1 MPIRPQGTFQ
11 RGIMSQPWYVDEV
24 GAEPMT
30 AVAGRQHTP
39 RVVVFG
45 DVIDDIV
52 VHPHSDVRVD
62 THTAASIRR
71 RPGGSAANV
80 SAWLGN
86 VGMEVDFVGRV
97 GAVDRHRHERHLTD
111 HGVRA
116 HLIADETRPTG
127 TIIVVMNEQNGRTT
141 LVERG
146 ANRVLTPND
155 VPDALLQ
162 GAAAL
167 FFTGYSVFS
176 GQHDPV
182 GTIADFQEIVARCH
196 LLGVSVVVDPGSVGF
211 LEDFGA
217 DPFLQAVQG
226 ASVLLPNLTE
236 GRLLTGLIDPLEVAA
251 KLAESFAVVALTLGP
266 DGIVIATAGA
276 PAIIVPVARLERAG
290 TIGVGDAFSAG
301 FLAAWLTGEPC
312 TSAANAGA
320 RLAARAIAIVGGRPA

>member
-1 MPIRPQGTFQ
+1 
-11 RGIMSQPWYVDEV
+11 MSQPWSVDVDVDV
-24 GAEPMT
+24 GAGS
-30 AVAGRQHTP
+30 AVAVRQNVP

-52 VHPHSDVRVD
+52 VHPHSGVRIG
-62 THTAASIRR
+62 THTAATIRR

-86 VGMEVDFVGRV
+86 AGMEVDFVGRV
-97 GAVDRHRHERHLTD
+97 GAVDRHRHEQHLSE

-116 HLIADETRPTG
+116 HLIADATRSTG
-127 TIIVVMNEQNGRTT
+127 TIIDIIHEGSGRST

-162 GAAAL
+162 GASAL

-182 GTIADFQEIVARCH
+182 GTVSDFQELLARCS

-211 LEDFGA
+211 LEDFGTE
-217 DPFLQAVQG
+217 PFLRAVHG

-236 GRLLTGLIDPLEVAA
+236 GRLLTGLIDPLDVAA
-251 KLAESFAVVALTLGP
+251 KLAESFSVVALTLGP
-266 DGIVIATAGA
+266 DGVVIATAGA
-276 PAIIVPVARLERAG
+276 PAVIVPVTRLERAG
-290 TIGVGDAFSAG
+290 TIGVGDAFNAG
-301 FLAAWLTGEPC
+301 FLAAWLTGEAC
-312 TSAANAGA
+312 TSAADFGA
-320 RLAARAIAIVGGRPA
+320 RLAARAIGIVGGRPA

>member
-1 MPIRPQGTFQ
+1 
-11 RGIMSQPWYVDEV
+11 MSQPWYDDVDVDVDVDV
-24 GAEPMT
+24 GSGT
-30 AVAGRQHTP
+30 SVAVRRDVP

-52 VHPHSDVRVD
+52 VHPHRGIRIG

-80 SAWLGN
+80 SAWLGSA
-86 VGMEVDFVGRV
+86 GMEVDFVGRV
-97 GAVDRHRHERHLTD
+97 GAVDRHRYERHLTD

-127 TIIVVMNEQNGRTT
+127 TIIDILNEPSGRST

-162 GAAAL
+162 GASAL

-182 GTIADFQEIVARCH
+182 GTVSDFQELLARCR

-211 LEDFGA
+211 LEDFGT
-217 DPFLQAVQG
+217 DPFLQAVRG
-226 ASVLLPNLTE
+226 ASVMLPNLTE
-236 GRLLTGLIDPLEVAA
+236 GRLLTGLSDPLDVAE
-251 KLAESFAVVALTLGP
+251 KLAESFSVVALTLGP
-266 DGIVIATAGA
+266 DGVVIATGGA
-276 PAIIVPVARLERAG
+276 PAVIVPVTRLERAG

-301 FLAAWLTGEPC
+301 FLAAWLTGEAG
-312 TSAANAGA
+312 TSAAEFGA
-320 RLAARAIAIVGGRPA
+320 RLAARAIAVDGGRPA